1 MPITIN
7 VKYRRYLKYE
17 LLKMPMI
24 EIYTTNDLLLY
35 LYNETEMTESVL
47 IQKAIDYDAETE
59 EEFEQLKDAINYLD
73 KLLEAPSGK
82 SINNILN
89 YSKKSALLP

>member
-1 MPITIN
+1 M
-7 VKYRRYLKYE
+7 RYLKYE

-35 LYNETEMTESVL
+35 LYNETEMTESVF

-59 EEFEQLKDAINYLD
+59 EEFEQLKTAISFLD
-73 KLLEAPSGK
+73 KLLEAPSDK
-82 SINNILN
+82 SICNILN
-89 YSKKSALLP
+89 YSKKSALIGENSYY